1 MKDDDDDY
9 EEVEDADDDNAVD
22 IEPISLSH
30 RHARARRGWRDIERM
45 REQKEID
52 RLLADD
58 DWFDELD
65 RA

>member
-9 EEVEDADDDNAVD
+9 EEIEDGDEDSNVEVEA
-22 IEPISLSH
+22 ISLSH